1 MKRKFPAKG
10 VRLRLRNSS
19 AEVCAFADRDRSLPK
34 TEPMTEPLSFPQ
46 TGSAQ
51 PVLDL
56 AVIGG
61 GASGIFTVLRYAE
74 MTVGKTV
81 AVFEKSPHFLQKVRI
96 SGGGRCNVTHACF
109 DPRQLAEHY
118 PRGSRELRAAF
129 HQWQPSDTIEW
140 FKKFGVELKTEADG
154 RMFPVTDSS
163 ETIIDCFLD
172 RAREFQIPLFPKHPL
187 TGISRL
193 ANGNFS
199 LHFENLTEPVEARA
213 VCIATGSLKNS
224 PLLEQLKKLEQT
236 IVPLVPSLFAFNVN
250 DARITGLAGVSH
262 PKVSVRREGPHPAR
276 QGPLLITHR
285 GFSGPAVL
293 RLSAWEA
300 RALAE
305 TNHHFPFIID
315 WLPDCSGEEID
326 ARFANDRKHQGAKL
340 IKNTPIAP
348 IPRRLWERIVSSC
361 EIGDVTWGQISK
373 PATRRL
379 KDALKSARFEA
390 EGKTTNKDEFVTAG
404 GIERHV
410 IDFKTMESRSVTGL
424 YFVGE
429 CIDIDGITGGFNF
442 QAAWTTAHLAAT
454 AISKR

>member
-1 MKRKFPAKG
+1 MCFLRSRRVTNQG
-10 VRLRLRNSS
+10 V
-19 AEVCAFADRDRSLPK
+19 VII
-34 TEPMTEPLSFPQ
+34 EPPSFPQ
-46 TGSAQ
+46 TDSARS
-51 PVLDL
+51 VLDL

-61 GASGIFTVLRYAE
+61 GASGIFTALRYAE
-74 MTVGKTV
+74 MAAGKRV

-109 DPRQLAEHY
+109 DPRRLAENY

-140 FKKFGVELKTEADG
+140 FGRFGVELKTEADG

-172 RAREFQIPLFPKHPL
+172 RAREFQIPLYPKRPL
-187 TGISRL
+187 TGIERL
-193 ANGNFS
+193 ENENF
-199 LHFENLTEPVEARA
+199 LLRFEGLAEPVEARS
-213 VCIATGSLKNS
+213 VCVAAGSLKNS

-250 DARITGLAGVSH
+250 DARISDLAGVSH
-262 PKVSVRREGPHPAR
+262 PKVSVRRDGPHPAR

-305 TNHHFPFIID
+305 TNHHFSFVID
-315 WLPDCSGEEID
+315 WLPDCSFEEID
-326 ARFANDRKHQGAKL
+326 GRFADDRKHQGAKL
-340 IKNTPIAP
+340 IKNTPISP
-348 IPRRLWERIVSSC
+348 IPRRLWERIVLSC

-373 PATRRL
+373 PAMRRL
-379 KDALKSARFEA
+379 KEELKSAKFQA

-404 GIERHV
+404 GIERHA
-410 IDFKTMESRSVTGL
+410 IDFKTMESRLVKGL
-424 YFVGE
+424 YFAGE
-429 CIDIDGITGGFNF
+429 CIDMDGITGGFNF
-442 QAAWTTAHLAAT
+442 QAAWTTAHLAAV
-454 AISKR
+454 AISKRSA